1 MQQEV
6 QAILNAI
13 RPADRA
19 ATEAALARQQSLAKP
34 PHSLGKL
41 EDISVKLAG
50 ITGRLFNAVDRRR
63 VLIFAADNGIAHEGV
78 ASAPQSV
85 TLSQTIN
92 FTRGLTG
99 VAVLARHFRTELDV
113 MDVGI
118 DADFAQPGVRDL
130 KIAHGTKNFA
140 VEPAMRREECLQ
152 AFMIGADA
160 ARRAKDEGMDIIG
173 VGEMGIGNTSTSSAV
188 LSVLLGLPAEETV
201 SRGAGIND
209 EAYLRKIRLID
220 SAIARY
226 APDPADPI
234 DVIAKVGGFDI
245 AAMCGAFAGAA
256 ALRLPVVID
265 GFISAVAALCAFRLN
280 PLCAAYMFPS
290 HASRERGYQLAM
302 DAMALQPMLNLD
314 MRLGEGSGC
323 PIAFEIIA
331 AAESVI
337 RNMATFDEAAI
348 DDGYLDEIRASKRY
362 QGEA

>member
-1 MQQEV
+1 MQDRISDIV
-6 QAILNAI
+6 KDIAA
-13 RPADRA
+13 ADEDA
-19 ATEAALARQQSLAKP
+19 KAAALARQESLVKP

-63 VLIFAADNGIAHEGV
+63 VLIFASDNGIAREGV

-85 TLSQTIN
+85 TLRQTIN

-99 VAVLARHFRTELDV
+99 VAVLAKHFHTELDV
-113 MDVGI
+113 IDVGI
-118 DADFAQPGVRDL
+118 DADFVQPGVRDC
-130 KIAHGTKNFA
+130 KIARGTKSFA
-140 VEPAMRREECLQ
+140 VEPAMSRDELRRAMQ
-152 AFMIGADA
+152 VGIDA
-160 ARRAKDEGMDIIG
+160 ALRARDDGMDIIG

-188 LSVLLGLPAEETV
+188 LSALLGLSAEETV
-201 SRGAGIND
+201 SRGGGIND
-209 EAYLRKIRLID
+209 EAYRRKIRLID
-220 SAIARY
+220 EAIARWQ
-226 APDPADPI
+226 PDPADPT

-245 AAMCGAFAGAA
+245 AAMCGAFLGAA
-256 ALRLPVVID
+256 HARLPVVID
-265 GFISAVAALCAFRLN
+265 GFISAVAALCAFRVN
-280 PLCAAYMFPS
+280 PRCAQYMFPS
-290 HASRERGYQLAM
+290 HASREKGSRLAM
-302 DAMALQPMLNLD
+302 EAMGLQPMLDLD

-348 DDGYLDEIRASKRY
+348 DDGYLAEIRASKRY